1 MSLPGPRP
9 RLAAQG
15 WPIALILSLMAAVPP
30 EAVQIV
36 ERLGHRVPPNIALHA
51 TDGSTT
57 TFGSLLGKR
66 PLILT
71 LVYYRCPALCA
82 LTLGGVAK
90 AAIALDWRLG
100 QEYDAVTVSI
110 DASETPQ
117 LAAEQ
122 RRGFLQAAGATLPDA
137 WPFFTAPEESIDALA
152 DAVGFQFHRVE
163 GQRQFAHA
171 AVIVVLTPDGRVS
184 RYLYGVHFERRQV
197 EVAIQEAAGGKVG
210 TSWQRFLLRCYRWDQ
225 ATHRYQLVIARYF
238 RVCGLILL
246 LAVGGLLFRLWRR
259 ELRSRK

>member
-15 WPIALILSLMAAVPP
+15 WPIALILSLMAAAPP

-36 ERLGHRVPPNIALHA
+36 ERLGHRVPPNITLHA

-110 DASETPQ
+110 DAKSETAVAARKSQAAHLPPQ
-117 LAAEQ
+117 SHQEQ
-122 RRGFLQAAGATLPDA
+122 RRQWD
-137 WPFFTAPEESIDALA
+137 E
-152 DAVGFQFHRVE
+152 R
-163 GQRQFAHA
+163 QRAQQNH
-171 AVIVVLTPDGRVS
+171 P
-184 RYLYGVHFERRQV
+184 
-197 EVAIQEAAGGKVG
+197 
-210 TSWQRFLLRCYRWDQ
+210 LRCAIGAYREI
-225 ATHRYQLVIARYF
+225 ALHVI
-238 RVCGLILL
+238 LIGAKILKI
-246 LAVGGLLFRLWRR
+246 RSDR
-259 ELRSRK
+259 EQHHAEHSLSTPTQPVFA